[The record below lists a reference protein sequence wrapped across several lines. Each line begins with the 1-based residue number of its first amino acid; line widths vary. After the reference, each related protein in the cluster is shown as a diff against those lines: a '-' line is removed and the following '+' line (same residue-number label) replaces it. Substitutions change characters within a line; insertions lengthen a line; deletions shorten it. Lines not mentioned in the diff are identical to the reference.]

1 MKITMKNIKKA
12 PRRKLAGDNYFNRN
26 RSKAL
31 ASLKECKRIEKEKI
45 ASGKWR
51 WVPIQ
56 FGWALRKI
64 ADIEVEFEEF
74 NKIPY

>member
-1 MKITMKNIKKA
+1 MKTTMKNIKKA

-31 ASLKECKRIEKEKI
+31 ASLKECKRIEAKRI
-45 ASGKWR
+45 ASGHWK

-56 FGWALRKI
+56 FGFALR
-64 ADIEVEFEEF
+64 DIRKMEV
-74 NKIPY
+74 KYKDVSD